1 MIAGG
6 PRMTG
11 QGLGAS
17 PVRNLAGGILFVLVV
32 TALAVGA
39 YCAEGWSF
47 ADALY
52 MSVLTVFT
60 VGYGEVHPID
70 TEPLRLIT
78 MGLIVFGCT
87 GMIFLTGALVQFITV
102 RSFQDVLGTRRNR
115 MELEK
120 LAGHT
125 IICGHG
131 RIGRSL
137 VRDLQAASARF
148 VVLEADPARAAELRA
163 DGHLVLQADAT
174 EEEAL
179 AHAGIARARVLAT
192 VLPNDAANVFITLS
206 ARAMNPALTIIARGE
221 APATE
226 RKLLQAGA
234 NHVVLPAHIGAER
247 MAELI
252 LYPAT
257 LAMRPPASR
266 MREMGRDL
274 HRFGLELVTVIVA
287 PGSRHAGRTMAEV
300 ERATDCFVV
309 TVEQPGSGA
318 AQRPE
323 PEQVLAAGDGVTLMG
338 PQRHGAGRRLRRWL
352 TAGMADGGHG

>member
-1 MIAGG
+1 MA
-6 PRMTG
+6 RARSQQTG
-11 QGLGAS
+11 QGGLGAS
-17 PVRNLAGGILFVLVV
+17 PVRNLVGGVLFVMIVC
-32 TALAVGA
+32 ACAVAA
-39 YCAEGWSF
+39 YCGEGWSF
-47 ADALY
+47 DDALY

-60 VGYGEVHPID
+60 VGYGEVRPID
-70 TEPLRLIT
+70 TEVLRLIT

-115 MELEK
+115 MEIEK
-120 LAGHT
+120 LSGHT

-137 VRDLQAASARF
+137 VRDLAAASARF
-148 VVLEADPARAAELRA
+148 VVVEADPARAAELRGG
-163 DGHLVLQADAT
+163 GHLVLEADAT

-179 AHAGIARARVLAT
+179 DHAGILRARVLAT

-206 ARAMNPALTIIARGE
+206 ARAMNPELTIIARGE

-257 LAMRPPASR
+257 LAMRPPAAR
-266 MREMGRDL
+266 MRELGRDL
-274 HRFGLELVTVIVA
+274 HRFGLELATVIVA
-287 PGSRHAGRTMAEV
+287 PGSRHDGRSVADV

-309 TVEQPGSGA
+309 TVEQPGGDGA
-318 AQRPE
+318 HRPA
-323 PEQVLAAGDGVTLMG
+323 PDHVLAEGDGVTLMG
-338 PQRHGAGRRLRRWL
+338 RIGAVP
-352 TAGMADGGHG
+352 AADFTGG

>member
-1 MIAGG
+1 MIVAGQHTG
-6 PRMTG
+6 QGRTGQGHTG

-17 PVRNLAGGILFVLVV
+17 PVRNLVGGVLFVVIV
-32 TALAVGA
+32 CALAVGA
-39 YCAEGWSF
+39 YCGEGWSF
-47 ADALY
+47 GDSLY

-60 VGYGEVHPID
+60 VGYGEVRPIN
-70 TEPLRLIT
+70 TPALRVIT

-102 RSFQDVLGTRRNR
+102 RSFQDVLGTRRTR

-120 LAGHT
+120 LSDHT

-137 VRDLQAASARF
+137 VRDLEAASARF
-148 VVLEADPARAAELRA
+148 VVVEADPARAAELRA
-163 DGHLVLQADAT
+163 GGHLVLEADAT

-179 AHAGIARARVLAT
+179 DQAGISRARVLAT
-192 VLPNDAANVFITLS
+192 VLPDDAANVFITLS
-206 ARAMNPALTIIARGE
+206 ARAMNAALTIIARGE

-257 LAMRPPASR
+257 LALRPPAAR
-266 MREMGRDL
+266 MREMEQDL

-287 PGSRHAGRTMAEV
+287 PGSRHDGRTVAEV

-309 TVEQPGSGA
+309 TVERPGADA
-318 AQRPE
+318 AHRPA
-323 PEQVLAAGDGVTLMG
+323 PDHVMAGGDGVTLMG
-338 PQRHGAGRRLRRWL
+338 RLGAVP
-352 TAGMADGGHG
+352 AADFIGG

>member
-1 MIAGG
+1 MIAAGG
-6 PRMTG
+6 PRVTG
-11 QGLGAS
+11 QGTGLGAS
-17 PVRNLAGGILFVLVV
+17 PVRNLAGGVLFVLVV
-32 TALAVGA
+32 CALAVAA
-39 YCAEGWSF
+39 YCGEGWSLG
-47 ADALY
+47 DSLY
-52 MSVLTVFT
+52 MAVLTVFT
-60 VGYGEVHPID
+60 VGYGEVRPID
-70 TEPLRLIT
+70 TPGLRAIT
-78 MGLIVFGCT
+78 MALIMFGCT

-102 RSFQDVLGTRRNR
+102 RSFQDVLGTRRTR

-120 LAGHT
+120 LSDHT

-131 RIGRSL
+131 RIGRLL
-137 VRDLQAASARF
+137 VRDLEAASARF
-148 VVLEADPARAAELRA
+148 VVVEADPARAAELRA
-163 DGHLVLQADAT
+163 GGHLVLEADAT

-179 AHAGIARARVLAT
+179 GHAGIVRARVLAT

-206 ARAMNPALTIIARGE
+206 ARALNPALTIIARGE

-257 LAMRPPASR
+257 IAMRPRAAR
-266 MREMGRDL
+266 MREMARDL

-287 PGSRHAGRTMAEV
+287 PGSRHDGRTVAEV

-309 TVEQPGSGA
+309 TVEQPGADA
-318 AQRPE
+318 AHRPAAGH
-323 PEQVLAAGDGVTLMG
+323 VLAGGDGVTLMG
-338 PQRHGAGRRLRRWL
+338 RAG
-352 TAGMADGGHG
+352 TVPAADFIGG

>member
-1 MIAGG
+1 MIARGQGRGGRSGPGYGLG
-6 PRMTG
+6 PRH
-11 QGLGAS
+11 GLGAS
-17 PVRNLAGGILFVLVV
+17 PIRNLAGGVAFVLVV
-32 TALAVGA
+32 CAVAVAA
-39 YCAEGWSF
+39 YCHQGWSF
-47 ADALY
+47 DDSLY
-52 MSVLTVFT
+52 MTVLTVFT
-60 VGYGEVHPID
+60 VGYGEVRPVD
-70 TEPLRLIT
+70 TEALRLVT

-102 RSFQDVLGTRRNR
+102 SSFQDVLGTRRTR
-115 MELEK
+115 MEMEK
-120 LAGHT
+120 LSGHT

-131 RIGRSL
+131 RLGRSL
-137 VRDLQAASARF
+137 VRDLMAAASPF
-148 VVLEADPARAAELRA
+148 VVVEADPARAAELRGE
-163 DGHLVLQADAT
+163 GHLVLEADAT

-206 ARAMNPALTIIARGE
+206 ARAMNAALTIIARGE

-257 LAMRPPASR
+257 LAMRPPAAR
-266 MREMGRDL
+266 MRQMGQDL
-274 HRFGLELVTVIVA
+274 HRFGLELVTVIVV
-287 PGSRHAGRTMAEV
+287 PGCRHDGRTVADV

-309 TVEQPGSGA
+309 TVEQPGADA
-318 AQRPE
+318 AHRPA
-323 PEQVLAAGDGVTLMG
+323 PEQVLTGGDGVTLMG
-338 PQRHGAGRRLRRWL
+338 RIGAVP
-352 TAGMADGGHG
+352 AADFVGT